1 VPQVIVIL
9 SEAKDLLFARVA
21 GDLKAL
27 AGNPPFNSPP
37 EDPAQVQKRVPF
49 FNV

>member
-27 AGNPPFNSPP
+27 SGNPRFNRLP
-37 EDPAQVQKRVPF
+37 ENTAQVQKRVPF